1 MPQKDGTGRIDP
13 MSAPPEGATD
23 VGKQSKQ
30 DRKTVQMVEKLFARY
45 KQARQSYDS
54 EWVENYQFFRGKQW
68 KEARPAYRNDD
79 VLNFTHAAIQTIVPI
94 MTDSRP
100 NIETVPENPS
110 DFEFSQIMTQLLRS
124 KWDRDLFS
132 QIVAEAIVDACIY
145 GTAISE
151 QPWNQDLSDGLG
163 DYEFN
168 TVDPLYCYPDPRSRD
183 INDEFGTGFI
193 TAVPTDL
200 AEVKRDYPHVAH
212 LLKADLSDVDQAKTA
227 KMQMDDYRV
236 RSATDNLT
244 LVQGER
250 PQDGEQANQILLITA
265 WLKDDTMV
273 EEKLMEEDSQGKKR
287 TKGFRMKK
295 KYPNG
300 RKIKIANKVLLED
313 EQNPYI
319 DGKFPYAKLVDMFL
333 PREFWGEGEVTQLKG
348 PNQIMN
354 KLWGYV
360 MDTLSLMG
368 NPVWKNPTGSGVFS
382 ESIVNKPGLI
392 IDHNDGFAPMREPG
406 VDVQPSVFQA
416 FDRMRDVFEKIS
428 GINEV
433 TQGAMP
439 RNASGIAIESLQEA
453 AQTRIRLKSRNVEA
467 WLTQVGQ
474 QFASRIMQFYSVPR
488 IIRITENENA
498 EQYFKIAIDETLDE
512 AGEVQRVAT
521 VQNFEEVVQP
531 DGTSQLVPQE
541 TKQFEIKG
549 NLDVRITTGT
559 TLPFARAQKKA
570 QAKEL
575 FQLGIYDAEDLLK
588 DLEHPRSQEVLEKYN
603 QRQQAAA
610 EAEAAQAQQEAALAQ
625 AELQIKAAAKQPA
638 ASPPGALQAV
648 QQ

>member
-1 MPQKDGTGRIDP
+1 MPQRDGTGRIDP
-13 MSAPPEGATD
+13 MSAPKEGAAD
-23 VGKQSKQ
+23 VGKQSKEE
-30 DRKTVQMVEKLFARY
+30 RKTVEMVERLFTRY
-45 KQARQSYDS
+45 KSARQSYDMD
-54 EWVENYQFFRGKQW
+54 WVENYQFFRGKQW

-79 VLNFTHAAIQTIVPI
+79 VLNFVHSSIQTIIPI

-100 NIETVPENPS
+100 NIETVPENPE

-151 QPWNQDLSDGLG
+151 QPWNQDLAQGLG

-193 TAVPTDL
+193 TAIPTDL
-200 AEVKRDYPHVAH
+200 AEVKKDYPKLAH
-212 LLKADLSDVDQAKTA
+212 LLKSDLSDLDQAKTA
-227 KMQMDDYRV
+227 KMEMADYRV

-250 PQDGEQANQILLITA
+250 AADAEMPSQILVITA
-265 WLKDDTMV
+265 WLKDDTMI
-273 EEKLMEEDSQGKKR
+273 EEKVMEEDKQGNKVS
-287 TKGFRMKK
+287 KGFRMKK

-313 EQNPYI
+313 IENPYI
-319 DGKFPYAKLVDMFL
+319 DSKFPYARLVDMFL
-333 PREFWGEGEVTQLKG
+333 PREFWGEGEVTQQKG
-348 PNQIMN
+348 PQQIIN

-392 IDHNDGFAPMREPG
+392 IDYNDGFAPTREPG
-406 VDVQPSVFQA
+406 IDVQPSVFQA

-467 WLTQVGQ
+467 WLTAVGQ
-474 QFASRIMQFYSVPR
+474 QFASRILQFYSVPR

-498 EQYFKIAIDETLDE
+498 EKYFKIAIDETTDE
-512 AGEVQRVAT
+512 AGEIQRVAT
-521 VQNFEEVVQP
+521 VQNFEEMQQP
-531 DGTSQLVPQE
+531 DGSRQLVSTE
-541 TKQFEIKG
+541 TKQYEIKG

-575 FQLGIYDAEDLLK
+575 FQLGIYDAEDFLK
-588 DLEHPRSQEVLEKYN
+588 DLEHPRAQQVLEKYN

-610 EAEAAQAQQEAALAQ
+610 EAQAAKDQQEAAIKA

-638 ASPPGALQAV
+638 PSANAPLAAV
-648 QQ
+648 QR